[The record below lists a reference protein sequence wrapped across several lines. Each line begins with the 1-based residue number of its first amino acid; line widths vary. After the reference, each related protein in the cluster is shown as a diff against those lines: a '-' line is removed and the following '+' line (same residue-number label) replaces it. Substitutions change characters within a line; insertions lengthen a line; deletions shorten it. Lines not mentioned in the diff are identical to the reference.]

1 MKLNIYA
8 VKDTV
13 VGEMGN
19 PFYLNNDEMAK
30 RSFKNAINNGTD
42 IQLKLNYA
50 DTQLYKIGTWDTV
63 TGEIESNVEFIMNGT
78 EAKV

>member
-1 MKLNIYA
+1 MKLNIYS

-30 RSFKNAINNGTD
+30 RGFKQAIKNDQSQIGINYTD
-42 IQLKLNYA
+42 M
-50 DTQLYKIGTWDTV
+50 QLYRLGILDTV
-63 TGEIESNVEFIMNGT
+63 TGEIESKVEFMMNGT
-78 EAKV
+78 EAKA

>member
-1 MKLNIYA
+1 MKLNIYS

-30 RSFKNAINNGTD
+30 RSFKNAANQEGSQIALNIND
-42 IQLKLNYA
+42 M
-50 DTQLYKIGTWDTV
+50 QLYRLGTLNTV
-63 TGEIESNVEFIMNGT
+63 TGEIESNVEFVMNGT
-78 EAKV
+78 EAKA

>member
-1 MKLNIYA
+1 MKLNIYS
-8 VKDTV
+8 VKDVV

-30 RSFKNAINNGTD
+30 RSFKQAINNDQSQLAINYTD
-42 IQLKLNYA
+42 M
-50 DTQLYKIGTWDTV
+50 QLYKLGELDTV
-63 TGEIESNVEFIMNGT
+63 TGEIVSNVEFIMSGP

>member
-1 MKLNIYA
+1 MKLNIYS

-30 RSFKNAINNGTD
+30 RSFKNAINQDGSQLSINYTD
-42 IQLKLNYA
+42 M
-50 DTQLYKIGTWDTV
+50 QLYKLGVLDTV

-78 EAKV
+78 EAKN

>member
-1 MKLNIYA
+1 MKLNIYS

-30 RSFKNAINNGTD
+30 RSFKNAANQEGSQIALNIND
-42 IQLKLNYA
+42 M
-50 DTQLYKIGTWDTV
+50 QLYRLGTLNTV

-78 EAKV
+78 EAKA